1 MPRSTLHGAAGRG
14 DIDTVYELL
23 VEDEVDINDFDA
35 NGNTPL
41 HWAALR
47 GHLSVVDVLLEHGAD
62 VNIRDRMNRTPLDL
76 AKLDEENRKIVKSL
90 TRAIHRK
97 LKEVCEYTCVAVP
110 FMMAKYCEQ

>member
-47 GHLSVVDVLLEHGAD
+47 GHLSVVDVLLEHG
-62 VNIRDRMNRTPLDL
+62 TPLDL